1 MNTPLRTITSL
12 FAVALAMVAAAL
24 PVKAAD
30 ENVRVARVIKV
41 KQAQYKSIGQ
51 TQWRTLSVGDK
62 ISPGG
67 WIRTSADGSVDLR
80 LGESPVT
87 APTRLGVSSPASAT
101 LYSAQENSDNL
112 VHVFGSTLVGIEK
125 LVEMNTGID
134 RVTETELNLKQGKI
148 LGNVKKLSAAS
159 KYEVKLP
166 TGVAGI
172 RGSTYVMSSDGTI
185 TMITGSAVVT
195 MLIPVPGGNGATVT
209 QTFTINAG
217 ETFNPNVVV
226 LAVQNAA
233 AAAAAAGNTPDQ
245 IVAAAQDALTRLAA
259 LPKDAVGSPETTTPP
274 DQELIAEQQALDL
287 SRDASAPSTTVLAPN
302 QTVVYVSPK

>member
-1 MNTPLRTITSL
+1 MKTPLRTITSL
-12 FAVALAMVAAAL
+12 FAVALAVIAAAL

-41 KQAQYKSIGQ
+41 KEAQYKPIGQ

-62 ISPGG
+62 IAPGG

-87 APTRLGVSSPASAT
+87 APTRLGVSSPAAAT
-101 LYSAQENSDNL
+101 LYTAQENSDNL

-134 RVTETELNLKQGKI
+134 RVSETELNLKQGKI

-172 RGSTYVMSSDGTI
+172 RGSTYLMSSDGTI
-185 TMITGSAVVT
+185 TMVTGSAVVT
-195 MLIPVPGGNGATVT
+195 MLIPVPGGNGATVS

-217 ETFNPNVVV
+217 ETFNPNVVI

-245 IVAAAQDALTRLAA
+245 IVAAAQAALTALAS
-259 LPKDAVGSPETTTPP
+259 LPQDAPGSPGVTTPA
-274 DQELIAEQQALDL
+274 DLAQIAATQAADL
-287 SRDASAPSTTVLAPN
+287 GAAAAQPSTTVLAPN